1 MTEVPPATV
10 PVPGIAD
17 DPGTGPAEKVR
28 GGWVALISLGSLGL
42 YVGYYGPLQVLLPE
56 QAQAIAGAAGKV
68 TALGW
73 VTALGAV
80 AAMISQPLIG
90 ALSDR
95 TTSRFGR
102 RHPWI
107 LGGAVLAAVAL
118 ALLSGQRTIAGM
130 IVCWMLAQFGL
141 NALQSALNANVPDRV
156 PVRQRG
162 FASGWISLQQT
173 LGVVVGVALVALLVT
188 GIASGYLAVA
198 VVVILFALPFLLFT
212 RSLRLEPAD
221 RPPFAWGEFARAFW
235 VSPTRYPDFAWAWV
249 TRFLVMLGDAMAI
262 AYLLY
267 FLEDKVHFHQQY
279 PKYTASQGLLLLIVV
294 YAVGVTISAV
304 FCGRLSDRIGR
315 RKVLVTVSGLVMAV
329 PALVLAIWPSWWVT
343 VGGALVLGLG
353 FGAYLAVDL
362 ALVTQVLPSRVGHAK
377 DLGIIAIASSG
388 SQVLASAFA
397 ALIVSTLGYP
407 ALFLTVAVL
416 VILGA
421 VLVWKVR
428 SVP

>member
-1 MTEVPPATV
+1 VVIPEAADGPTER
-10 PVPGIAD
+10 
-17 DPGTGPAEKVR
+17 VR
-28 GGWVALISLGSLGL
+28 SGWVALISLASLGL

-56 QAQAIAGAAGKV
+56 QAQAIAGTVGKV
-68 TALGW
+68 ATLGW

-95 TTSRFGR
+95 TTSRYGR

-107 LGGAVLAAVAL
+107 LGGAVLAAIAL
-118 ALLSGQRTIAGM
+118 ALLSGQHTVAGM

-141 NALQSALNANVPDRV
+141 NALQSSLNAGVPDRV

-173 LGVVVGVALVALLVT
+173 LGVVVGVALVALIVT
-188 GIASGYLAVA
+188 GIASGYVAVA
-198 VVVILFALPFLLFT
+198 VVALVFALPFVLFT
-212 RSLRLEPAD
+212 RSLRLDPAD
-221 RPPFAWGEFARAFW
+221 RPPFRWNEFARSFW
-235 VSPTRYPDFAWAWV
+235 VSPRRYPDFAWAWA

-267 FLEDKVHFHQQY
+267 FLEDKIHFHRLY
-279 PKYTASQGLLLLIVV
+279 PTYTASQGLLLLIGV

-329 PALVLAIWPSWWVT
+329 PALALAIWPAWWVT
-343 VGGALVLGLG
+343 VAGALLLGLG

-397 ALIVSTLGYP
+397 ALIVSNLGYP
-407 ALFLTVAVL
+407 ALFVTVAFL
-416 VILGA
+416 VGLGA

>member
-1 MTEVPPATV
+1 MTEVPASI

-17 DPGTGPAEKVR
+17 DPHTGPTEKVR

-56 QAQAIAGAAGKV
+56 QAQAIAGSADKV
-68 TALGW
+68 AALGW

-95 TTSRFGR
+95 TTSRYGR

-118 ALLSGQRTIAGM
+118 AFLSGQHTIAGM
-130 IVCWMLAQFGL
+130 IVGWMLAQFGL

-188 GIASGYLAVA
+188 GVASGFVAVA
-198 VVVILFALPFLLFT
+198 VVAGVFALPFLLFT
-212 RSLRLEPAD
+212 RSLRLDPAD
-221 RPPFAWGEFARAFW
+221 RPPFNWGEFARAFW
-235 VSPTRYPDFAWAWV
+235 VSPRRYPDFAWAWL

-279 PKYTASQGLLLLIVV
+279 PKYTASQGLLLLILV

-315 RKVLVTVSGLVMAV
+315 RKVLVTISGLVMAL

-362 ALVTQVLPSRVGHAK
+362 ALVTQVLPSRIGHAK

-397 ALIVSTLGYP
+397 ALIVSNLGYP
-407 ALFLTVAVL
+407 ALFLTVVVL
-416 VILGA
+416 VVLGA

>member
-1 MTEVPPATV
+1 MTEAPAPVPPPEVIPEA
-10 PVPGIAD
+10 AE
-17 DPGTGPAEKVR
+17 GPTANVR
-28 GGWVALISLGSLGL
+28 PGWVALISLASLGL

-56 QAQAIAGAAGKV
+56 QAQAISGTADKV
-68 TALGW
+68 ATLGW

-95 TTSRFGR
+95 TASRYGR

-118 ALLSGQRTIAGM
+118 ALLSGQHTIAGM
-130 IVCWMLAQFGL
+130 ILCWMLAQFGL
-141 NALQSALNANVPDRV
+141 NALQSSLNAGVPDRV

-173 LGVVVGVALVALLVT
+173 LGVVVGVALVALIVT
-188 GIASGYLAVA
+188 GIASGYVAVA
-198 VVVILFALPFLLFT
+198 VVVLVFALPFVLFT
-212 RSLRLEPAD
+212 RSLRLDPAG
-221 RPPFAWGEFARAFW
+221 RPPFKWGEFARSFW
-235 VSPTRYPDFAWAWV
+235 VSPRRYPDFAWAWA

-267 FLEDKVHFHQQY
+267 FLEDKIHFHQQY
-279 PKYTASQGLLLLIVV
+279 PKYTASQGLLLLILV

-329 PALVLAIWPSWWVT
+329 PALALAIWPAWWVT
-343 VGGALVLGLG
+343 VAGALLLGLG

-397 ALIVSTLGYP
+397 ALIVSNLGYP
-407 ALFLTVAVL
+407 ALFVTVAFL
-416 VILGA
+416 VVLGA